1 MRKKEDKNESLK
13 GYKVSEKL
21 RHISRKRFVG
31 FPVPSESDGIL
42 RWIVVEKK
50 KRATKNAHKLC
61 SHSLTVGSK
70 HLCLCIWFSPLLL

>member
-50 KRATKNAHKLC
+50 KEQQKTRTQDSNCAHI
-61 SHSLTVGSK
+61 H
-70 HLCLCIWFSPLLL
+70 